1 MIKSSR
7 LEKDEKIQNNIIKDI
22 KSLFNTKKETI
33 NTAIKDIKEIF
44 LD

>member
-22 KSLFNTKKETI
+22 KSLFHTKKETI